1 MALQKQIRHIP
12 FNKGFENK
20 LDQKI
25 APDGT
30 IHQLKNCTFRK
41 NGRIDVDVK
50 FEEIKQDIGEI
61 RSIYSADENEL
72 FAFTREGTFL
82 KKGTGELKQI
92 DTKNFFES
100 DSTFIASEE
109 QVIHNANMSYL
120 LKDEDLNLP
129 GEGLAVYQIRS
140 GARSSVKYFHLNL
153 DTGALISKGNLDGA
167 RDPVPFVG
175 RFKGFVFKD
184 VQGKLKYVTLN
195 NLGRPKQ
202 LMVGDLELHWTDDDT
217 TDLVKVNETRFAFIV
232 RGYIAAQNQNY
243 IDVHVFDFDTTVP
256 VKSTRVF
263 IRSVVGR
270 QDLGRVFGN
279 MLKFDADRMQICT
292 TVRIGFDSAAVE
304 VYEYVF
310 ATNTIEFSFAQ
321 YAENSLDNEIIM
333 CFADVENQRVTYGT
347 SKADLKYND
356 KFIYDT
362 FSLLD
367 YVEFL
372 GKRYYLIANRS
383 SFAIIDNNYKFL
395 TKTNDQHRNDY
406 RDIRR
411 TRLQVHGNQMVYAAP
426 RLKSI
431 EGAVVEGRRIVR
443 TLGGF
448 GLHYVRI
455 RTDVDQDREVEKIG
469 NAYIISGTPMRYFD
483 SREVVEYGFTKDPKL
498 ELDTAYEV

>member
-12 FNKGFENK
+12 FNKGLENK
-20 LDQKI
+20 IDQKI

-30 IHQLKNCTFRK
+30 INRLENCTFRK

-61 RSIYSADENEL
+61 RSIYSVDEDEL
-72 FAFTREGTFL
+72 FAFTREGTYL
-82 KKGTGELKQI
+82 KKGDGSLKLI

-109 QVIHNANMSYL
+109 QVIHNSNISYL
-120 LKDEDLNLP
+120 PNKEA
-129 GEGLAVYQIRS
+129 LAVYQIRS
-140 GARSSVKYFHLNL
+140 GLRSSVRYFHLNL
-153 DTGALISKGNLDGA
+153 ETGALISKGNLDGA

-175 RFKGFVFKD
+175 RFKGFVFKT
-184 VQGKLKYVTLN
+184 VEGKLQYVTLN

-202 LMVGDLELHWTDDDT
+202 IKVANLDLHWTDDDT
-217 TDLVKVNETRFAFIV
+217 TDLVKVNESRFAFIV
-232 RGYIAAQNQNY
+232 RGYIAAQQQNY
-243 IDVHVFDFDTTVP
+243 IDVHIFDFDTVVP
-256 VKSTRVF
+256 VQSTRVF

-270 QDLGRVFGN
+270 QDLGRTFGN
-279 MLKFDADRMQICT
+279 MVKFDADRMQICT

-321 YAENSLDNEIIM
+321 YAENTLDNEIIM

-347 SKADLKYND
+347 SQADLKYND

-383 SFAIIDNNYKFL
+383 SFAIIDNNYRFL
-395 TKTNDQHRNDY
+395 TKTNDQHQNNY

-411 TRLQVHGNQMVYAAP
+411 TRLQIHGNQMVYAAP

-431 EGAVVEGRRIVR
+431 EGSVVRGRQIVR

-448 GLHYVRI
+448 GLHYVRLW
-455 RTDVDQDREVEKIG
+455 TDVDQDREVEKIG
-469 NAYIISGTPMRYFD
+469 DAYVISGTPIRYFD
-483 SREVVEYGFTKDPKL
+483 SREVVEYGFTKNPKI